1 MGIARKRSSCKSS
14 SSSLSPTSCSL
25 GGGIKPIMIRRNKIY
40 PAWMKFYPD
49 RSPWFP
55 EVFKHMQ
62 FRRGSN
68 NKKFVE
74 KNNIALGPGRKK
86 NARVGLLS
94 NQIVKYGSIPQ

>member
-1 MGIARKRSSCKSS
+1 MGVDMHEEIKVPYLIQLARKRLSFKPPSS
-14 SSSLSPTSCSL
+14 SSSPRTCTLE
-25 GGGIKPIMIRRNKIY
+25 GGRIRVNLRNNTVY

-55 EVFKHMQ
+55 EVFKHLQ

-86 NARVGLLS
+86 KT
-94 NQIVKYGSIPQ
+94 QE